1 MPLRHACH
9 PHGGHRENVERT
21 GYAPTDFRKDKTGY
35 TWDTSVPPAYPVFLP
50 LKRISPDPSLATVS
64 PKEHFLIIRDVPAD
78 KRDQFRVD
86 CAAIEKVCY
95 STEIINKIDELF
107 VP

>member
-1 MPLRHACH
+1 MMPLRHACH

-78 KRDQFRVD
+78 KRDQFRVYWMEH
-86 CAAIEKVCY
+86 EKH
-95 STEIINKIDELF
+95 
-107 VP
+107 